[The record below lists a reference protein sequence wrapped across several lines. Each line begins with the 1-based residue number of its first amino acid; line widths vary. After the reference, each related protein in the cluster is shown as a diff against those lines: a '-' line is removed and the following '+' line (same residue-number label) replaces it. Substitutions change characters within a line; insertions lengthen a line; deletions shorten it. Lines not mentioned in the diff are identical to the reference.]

1 MADIFSACLLIP
13 YSTRAFVSLVSM
25 PVCKPVHSL
34 CLQVVYLHAVQC
46 LKGISRHMH
55 SVTMGPDTLQA
66 RISQFE
72 KERIR
77 CSICLHFTTLPFYC
91 QYMFCHFNEKRLQ
104 SHNAGGFCMR
114 YRPSLLRECKLEE
127 KSHKC
132 YNVFTCP
139 GIHRGRG
146 PWRFQK
152 PGTCSRSLW
161 GQQFTHGRDNATEK
175 VLSFSS
181 GPFINGLFN
190 PGIQEFFCTGWKERN
205 GY

>member
-1 MADIFSACLLIP
+1 MLDDSGFIDHFSVPGVPQYREQAARKNDTKAKVNLFMKTSLYQFRETETMADIFIACLLIP
-13 YSTRAFVSLVSM
+13 YSIGALVSLVFM

-104 SHNAGGFCMR
+104 SHNAGRVLHEIPAVTITGVQIGG
-114 YRPSLLRECKLEE
+114 E
-127 KSHKC
+127 K
-132 YNVFTCP
+132 P
-139 GIHRGRG
+139 
-146 PWRFQK
+146 
-152 PGTCSRSLW
+152 
-161 GQQFTHGRDNATEK
+161 
-175 VLSFSS
+175 
-181 GPFINGLFN
+181 
-190 PGIQEFFCTGWKERN
+190 
-205 GY
+205 